1 MLYTGSFKDHRMIT
15 WLINDV
21 CNFRCDYCHTWL
33 SSKTQE
39 PIKVSKLSGGLRTLG
54 NDWVF
59 LISGGE
65 PFLEPNFIEICQEIT
80 KNHFVALNTNLS
92 LNNIYDFADQ
102 VDPERTPFINA
113 AVHIIE
119 REKTDKN
126 LEAYI
131 EKVHYLQER
140 GFHTIAY
147 YIVHPNLLHRMK
159 SDIDS
164 LKSRGIKKLRIKM
177 FRGVYEGKYYPAS
190 FTEEQGEFIRTFDAD
205 WPELALLDEIPSL
218 KGKLCHAGGR
228 FLFMTR
234 NGDLRRCS
242 GIFNKYGNL
251 FENKVLFDDSP
262 KPCPSSNCAA
272 LYEGVRNSTSET
284 GKVSFIDAL
293 QLPKRNHQLKS
304 FVSSPGKL
312 LKLKEKV
319 ITRKALP

>member
-1 MLYTGSFKDHRMIT
+1 MIT
-15 WLINDV
+15 WHINDN

-39 PIKVSKLSGGLRTLG
+39 PIKVSRLSEGLRTLG

-65 PFLEPNFIEICQEIT
+65 PFLEPNFIEICQELT
-80 KNHFVALNTNLS
+80 KKHFLALNTNLS

-102 VDPERTPFINA
+102 VDPERTIFINA

-131 EKVHYLQER
+131 EKAH
-140 GFHTIAY
+140 
-147 YIVHPNLLHRMK
+147 
-159 SDIDS
+159 
-164 LKSRGIKKLRIKM
+164 
-177 FRGVYEGKYYPAS
+177 YPAS
-190 FTEEQGEFIRTFDAD
+190 FTEEEGEFIRAFDAD
-205 WPELALLDEIPSL
+205 WPEFALLDEIPSL

-228 FLFMTR
+228 FLFRTR

-251 FENKVLFDDSP
+251 FENKVIFDVSP
-262 KPCPSSNCAA
+262 KPYPSSNCAA
-272 LYEGVRNSTSET
+272 LYEGKSNN
-284 GKVSFIDAL
+284 
-293 QLPKRNHQLKS
+293 QKRPAIAIQAN
-304 FVSSPGKL
+304 
-312 LKLKEKV
+312 
-319 ITRKALP
+319 